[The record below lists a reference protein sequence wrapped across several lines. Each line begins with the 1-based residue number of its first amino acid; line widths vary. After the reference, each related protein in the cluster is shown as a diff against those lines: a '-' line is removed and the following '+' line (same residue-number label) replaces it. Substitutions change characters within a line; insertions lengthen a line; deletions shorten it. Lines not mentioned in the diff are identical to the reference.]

1 MTPQQIALVQQS
13 FSKVAPISE
22 AAAVL
27 FYDRLFDVAP
37 SVRAMFPEDMT
48 EQRKK
53 LMGMLAA
60 VVSGLSNLETILPAA
75 SALAKRHVAYGAKAE
90 HYPVVGATL
99 LWTLEKGLGEAWTP
113 ELATAWTDAYGVLSG
128 YMISKPT
135 ARRRRPPNRR
145 CLVSEPLVI
154 VGNGMA
160 AARLVDELAKT
171 ALGRYAVAVIGEE
184 PRLAY
189 NRVLLSSVLAG
200 ETGSHEI
207 ELRPADWWRHRGVTV
222 RYGYRVTEIDTGRRE
237 LKIAGEESMEYSKLV
252 LATGSTPL
260 RLNVPGADLAGVHT
274 FRDTRDVDLL
284 LTLAAAKKR
293 VVVVGGGLLGLEAAY
308 GLAKAGA
315 PVTLLH
321 LMDRLMERQLD
332 GPAADLLK
340 TLVERKGI
348 RILLNASTARIH
360 GERHVEAVE
369 LADGSRIEADAVIF
383 AAGIRP
389 NIALAKEAGIAVN
402 RGIVVNDEMQ
412 TASPDIYA
420 LGECAEH
427 RGTCYGLVEPAYEQ
441 ARVLARHL
449 GGRPAAYQGS
459 VVSTNLKVSGVSVF
473 SAGDFMGGEGSESLV
488 LTDRR
493 RGTYKK
499 LVIADGCLTG
509 AVLIGDTADAL
520 WYLELIRTREKIAG
534 IRADMMFGRA
544 LALPSKA
551 A

>member
-1 MTPQQIALVQQS
+1 M
-13 FSKVAPISE
+13 
-22 AAAVL
+22 
-27 FYDRLFDVAP
+27 
-37 SVRAMFPEDMT
+37 
-48 EQRKK
+48 
-53 LMGMLAA
+53 
-60 VVSGLSNLETILPAA
+60 
-75 SALAKRHVAYGAKAE
+75 
-90 HYPVVGATL
+90 
-99 LWTLEKGLGEAWTP
+99 
-113 ELATAWTDAYGVLSG
+113 
-128 YMISKPT
+128 
-135 ARRRRPPNRR
+135 
-145 CLVSEPLVI
+145 SEPLVI

-160 AARLVDELAKT
+160 AARLVDELART
-171 ALGRYAVAVIGEE
+171 ALGRYAVAVIGDE

-207 ELRPADWWRHRGVTV
+207 ELRPADWWRERGITV
-222 RYGYRVTEIDTGRRE
+222 RCGYRVTEVDTGRRE
-237 LKIAGEESMEYSKLV
+237 LKIAGEESMEYSRLV

-315 PVTLLH
+315 SVTLLH

-332 GPAADLLK
+332 APAADLLK

-348 RILLNASTARIH
+348 RILLSASTARIH
-360 GERHVEAVE
+360 GEGHVEAVE

-383 AAGIRP
+383 AAGIKP
-389 NIALAKEAGIAVN
+389 NVALAKEAGIAVN
-402 RGIVVNDEMQ
+402 RGVVVNDVMQ
-412 TASPDIYA
+412 TSSSDIFA

-449 GGRPAAYQGS
+449 AGRPAAYQGS

-488 LTDRR
+488 LSDRR

-499 LVIADGCLTG
+499 LVIAGGRLTG
-509 AVLIGDTADAL
+509 AVLIGDTLDAL
-520 WYLELIRTREKIAG
+520 WYLELIRNRDKVAA
-534 IRADMMFGRA
+534 IRTDMMFGRV
-544 LALPSKA
+544 LAQPSKA

>member
-1 MTPQQIALVQQS
+1 M
-13 FSKVAPISE
+13 
-22 AAAVL
+22 
-27 FYDRLFDVAP
+27 
-37 SVRAMFPEDMT
+37 
-48 EQRKK
+48 
-53 LMGMLAA
+53 
-60 VVSGLSNLETILPAA
+60 
-75 SALAKRHVAYGAKAE
+75 
-90 HYPVVGATL
+90 
-99 LWTLEKGLGEAWTP
+99 
-113 ELATAWTDAYGVLSG
+113 
-128 YMISKPT
+128 
-135 ARRRRPPNRR
+135 
-145 CLVSEPLVI
+145 SEPLVI

-222 RYGYRVTEIDTGRRE
+222 RYGYRVTEVDTGRRE
-237 LKIAGEESMEYSKLV
+237 LKIEGEESMEYSKLV
-252 LATGSTPL
+252 LAVGSTPL

-284 LTLAAAKKR
+284 LTLAAARKR

-332 GPAADLLK
+332 ASAADLLK

-360 GERHVEAVE
+360 GEGHVQAVE

-389 NIALAKEAGIAVN
+389 NIALAKDAGIAVN

-449 GGRPAAYQGS
+449 AGRPAAYQGS

-488 LTDRR
+488 LSDRR

-499 LVIADGCLTG
+499 LVISDGRLTG
-509 AVLIGDTADAL
+509 AVLIGDTVDAL
-520 WYLELIRTREKIAG
+520 WYLELIRNRDKVAA
-534 IRADMMFGRA
+534 IRTDMMFGRA
-544 LALPSKA
+544 LARPSKA

>member
-1 MTPQQIALVQQS
+1 
-13 FSKVAPISE
+13 
-22 AAAVL
+22 
-27 FYDRLFDVAP
+27 
-37 SVRAMFPEDMT
+37 
-48 EQRKK
+48 
-53 LMGMLAA
+53 
-60 VVSGLSNLETILPAA
+60 
-75 SALAKRHVAYGAKAE
+75 
-90 HYPVVGATL
+90 
-99 LWTLEKGLGEAWTP
+99 
-113 ELATAWTDAYGVLSG
+113 
-128 YMISKPT
+128 
-135 ARRRRPPNRR
+135 
-145 CLVSEPLVI
+145 VSEPLVI

-171 ALGRYAVAVIGEE
+171 ALGRYAVAVFGEE

-237 LKIAGEESMEYSKLV
+237 LKIEGEESMEYSKLV

-389 NIALAKEAGIAVN
+389 NIALAKEAGIGVN

-412 TASPDIYA
+412 TASPGIYA

-449 GGRPAAYQGS
+449 AGRPAAYQGS

-473 SAGDFMGGEGSESLV
+473 SAGDFMGGEGSENLV
-488 LTDRR
+488 LSDRR

-499 LVIADGCLTG
+499 LVIADGRLTG
-509 AVLIGDTADAL
+509 AVLIGDTVDAL
-520 WYLELIRTREKIAG
+520 WYLELIRNRDKVAA
-534 IRADMMFGRA
+534 IRTDMMFGRA
-544 LALPSKA
+544 LARPSKA